1 MTELAGSRL
10 RHPSFVLEIFSTCYI
25 CLVPLLPPL
34 LPSTFPLAAGQ
45 GRRPDL
51 MKISLNFIKLV
62 EVFSLSECC
71 AVVIP
76 LKQPDLQRLPE
87 REKDE
92 REGKG
97 RIGHRSSKAQHAR
110 GLRQLPRIIARF
122 YATMSGRASGPGPT
136 KATR

>member
-1 MTELAGSRL
+1 
-10 RHPSFVLEIFSTCYI
+10 
-25 CLVPLLPPL
+25 
-34 LPSTFPLAAGQ
+34 
-45 GRRPDL
+45 

-136 KATR
+136 KAKR